1 MSFFGKIVREIANKV
16 DPQQHHEQH
25 QEQPHNPQNPQPQ
38 GNHGDIFQQ
47 PFEAPPLDDH
57 FIEVPSQEQPGHTIA
72 PAQPF
77 ASNGTLEALKLPDEH
92 HNTIPDFSRVGYREG
107 HVRIPIVPVS
117 VIVEPSNND
126 TVDDT
131 ARIQSAID
139 QVSAQLL
146 EPIGED
152 GAAVRGAV
160 LLKAGIYRVAGA
172 LIIHTSGVVLRGEG
186 QDEAGTIIVATGA
199 SQRDFILV
207 NGMLNSDMGT
217 VERQQQLAK
226 TKEMM
231 PTNGYKSSKLPT
243 TTTMAG
249 VYIPVGETHIPVE
262 SIEGFSVGERIVIE
276 RPGSD
281 EWINDIGMDSL
292 PPRPDNTASVQWKKE
307 TFTFKFERT
316 ILGIDDVT
324 SSLIIDI
331 PMVMSLDPKYPP
343 AKVYEL
349 IYRNPMISDVGVE
362 NLRLVSEC
370 DPVDGEDEAHG
381 WYAVVVDNTLHG
393 WVADVTT
400 MHFVSGIF
408 ASTWSRYITIQ
419 DCSVLDPVSKPTE
432 GGRRY
437 QFCLNGQMGL
447 VKRCFTN
454 NARHDFITLARCCG
468 PNVFVDSTG
477 VDANNDTGPHERW
490 AMGTLYDNI
499 TCNTINVRQRSW
511 KGSGQGWSGA
521 YQVVYNCTAN
531 SHASCFQDAPGS
543 TNWIVGF
550 KGGQTE
556 QPEFEAQSTQVRAAN
571 ATVEPRSLYWAQL
584 VTRVGDAQLVENRVG
599 ETGRMSYPH

>member
-1 MSFFGKIVREIANKV
+1 MSFFKKRAGKFIGNVVRELTDKAA
-16 DPQQHHEQH
+16 PQQHQEQH
-25 QEQPHNPQNPQPQ
+25 QEQLHNTQHPQPQ
-38 GNHGDIFQQ
+38 RNHGDSFQQ
-47 PFEAPPLDDH
+47 PFAAPPLNDH
-57 FIEVPSQEQPGHTIA
+57 FVEVQPPQKPTNTFTA
-72 PAQPF
+72 D
-77 ASNGTLEALKLPDEH
+77 GTLEALKLPDEH

-107 HVRIPIVPVS
+107 HVRIPVVPVS

-139 QVSAQLL
+139 QVSAQPL

-186 QDEAGTIIVATGA
+186 QDESGTIVVATSA
-199 SQRDFILV
+199 IQRDFILV

-217 VERQQQLAK
+217 VEKQQALAK

-231 PTNGYKSSKLPT
+231 PTNGYKSSKKPT
-243 TTTMAG
+243 TTTMTG
-249 VYIPVGETHIPVE
+249 VYVPVGETHIPVE

-281 EWINDIGMDSL
+281 EWINDIGMDNL
-292 PPRPDNTASVQWKKE
+292 PPRPDSAASVQWKKE

-324 SSLIIDI
+324 SALIIDI

-349 IYRNPMISDVGVE
+349 IYRSPMISDVGVE
-362 NLRLVSEC
+362 NMRLLSEC
-370 DPVDGEDEAHG
+370 DPVNSEDESHG
-381 WYAVVVDNTLHG
+381 WYAVVMDNTLHG

-408 ASTWSRYITIQ
+408 ASTWSRYVTIQ
-419 DCSVLDPVSKPTE
+419 DCSVLYPVSKPTE

-468 PNVFVDSTG
+468 

-499 TCNTINVRQRSW
+499 TCNTINIRQRLW

-521 YQVVYNCTAN
+521 YQVVYSCTAH
-531 SHASCFQDAPGS
+531 SQKSCFQDAPGA
-543 TNWIVGF
+543 TNWIIGF
-550 KGGQTE
+550 KGGQTK
-556 QPEFEAQSTQVRAAN
+556 QPEFEAQSTQMMAAN

-584 VTRVGDAQLVENRVG
+584 VARVGDAQLVENRVG
-599 ETGRMSYPH
+599 ETGRKSYPPTL

>member
-1 MSFFGKIVREIANKV
+1 MEIPNGATNTVKKNFTIHKTLSLKGTMRGPFNKKE
-16 DPQQHHEQH
+16 PCLIHFEYR
-25 QEQPHNPQNPQPQ
+25 
-38 GNHGDIFQQ
+38 

-57 FIEVPSQEQPGHTIA
+57 FVEVQPQQPGHTNA
-72 PAQPF
+72 PVAPLT
-77 ASNGTLEALKLPDEH
+77 SDNTLEALKLPDEY

-107 HVRIPIVPVS
+107 HVRIPAVPVS

-139 QVSAQLL
+139 QVSAQPL

-160 LLKAGIYRVAGA
+160 LLKAGNYRVAGA

-199 SQRDFILV
+199 IQRDFILV
-207 NGMLNSDMGT
+207 NGMLNSDMST
-217 VERQQQLAK
+217 VENQQALAR
-226 TKEMM
+226 TKDMM
-231 PTNGYKSSKLPT
+231 PTNGYRSSKKPS

-249 VYIPVGETHIPVE
+249 VYVPVGETHIAVE

-281 EWINDIGMDSL
+281 EWINDIGMDRL
-292 PPRPDNTASVQWKKE
+292 PPRPDSAASVQWKKE
-307 TFTFKFERT
+307 TFTFKYERT

-324 SSLIIDI
+324 STLIIDI

-343 AKVYEL
+343 AKVYGL
-349 IYRNPMISDVGVE
+349 IYRSPMISDVGVE
-362 NLRLVSEC
+362 NLRLVSEF
-370 DPVDGEDEAHG
+370 DQVNAEDEAHG
-381 WYAVVVDNTLHG
+381 WYAIVLDNTIHG
-393 WVADVTT
+393 WVAGVMT
-400 MHFVSGIF
+400 MHFISGIF
-408 ASTWSRYITIQ
+408 ASAWSRYITIQ
-419 DCSVLDPVSKPTE
+419 DCSVLNPVSKPTE

-490 AMGTLYDNI
+490 ATGTLYDNI
-499 TCNTINVRQRSW
+499 TCNTINVRQRLW

-531 SHASCFQDAPGS
+531 GNNSCFQDAPGS
-543 TNWIVGF
+543 TNWIIGF
-550 KGGQTE
+550 KGGQTG
-556 QPEFEAQSTQVRAAN
+556 QPEFEAQSTQVRAEN

-584 VTRVGDAQLVENRVG
+584 IARVGDAQLVENRVG
-599 ETGRMSYPH
+599 EAGRKNM

>member
-1 MSFFGKIVREIANKV
+1 MNTVKNNFTIHKTLSLKGTMGGPFNSK
-16 DPQQHHEQH
+16 
-25 QEQPHNPQNPQPQ
+25 
-38 GNHGDIFQQ
+38 

-57 FIEVPSQEQPGHTIA
+57 FVEVQPQQPGHTNA
-72 PAQPF
+72 PVAPLT
-77 ASNGTLEALKLPDEH
+77 SDSTLEALKLPDEY

-107 HVRIPIVPVS
+107 HVRIPAVPVS

-139 QVSAQLL
+139 QVSAQPL
-146 EPIGED
+146 EPIRED

-199 SQRDFILV
+199 IQRDFILV
-207 NGMLNSDMGT
+207 NGMLNSDMST
-217 VERQQQLAK
+217 VENQQALAR
-226 TKEMM
+226 TKDMM
-231 PTNGYKSSKLPT
+231 PTNGYKSSKKSS

-249 VYIPVGETHIPVE
+249 VYVPVGETHIPVE

-276 RPGSD
+276 RPGS
-281 EWINDIGMDSL
+281 EKWINDIGMDSL
-292 PPRPDNTASVQWKKE
+292 PPRPDSAASVQWKKE
-307 TFTFKFERT
+307 TFTFKYERT

-324 SSLIIDI
+324 STLIIDI

-362 NLRLVSEC
+362 NLRLVSEF
-370 DPVDGEDEAHG
+370 DPVNAEDEAHG
-381 WYAVVVDNTLHG
+381 WYAIVLDNTIHG
-393 WVADVTT
+393 WVADVMT

-408 ASTWSRYITIQ
+408 ASAWSRYITIQ
-419 DCSVLDPVSKPTE
+419 DCSVLNPVSKPTE

-490 AMGTLYDNI
+490 ATGTLYDNI
-499 TCNTINVRQRSW
+499 TCNTINVRQRLW

-531 SHASCFQDAPGS
+531 GNNSCFQDAPGS
-543 TNWIVGF
+543 TNWIIGF
-550 KGGQTE
+550 KGGQTG
-556 QPEFEAQSTQVRAAN
+556 QPEFEAQSTQVTAEN

-584 VTRVGDAQLVENRVG
+584 IARVGDAQLVENRVRG
-599 ETGRMSYPH
+599 